1 LDDSVLK
8 GSDFSALRVTPPIG
22 VQFQV
27 ALLPPVDTDRTRG
40 RGKGKIGA
48 ETAAS
53 QILNGIAKGRAEID
67 MGATALLRR
76 FLRLSLASRERIM
89 IGR

>member
-1 LDDSVLK
+1 MSS
-8 GSDFSALRVTPPIG
+8 GFSGLRVTAPIG

-27 ALLPPVDTDRTRG
+27 ALLPQVDIDTTRG
-40 RGKGKIGA
+40 RGKGKIDA

-67 MGATALLRR
+67 MGAMALLRR
-76 FLRLSLASRERIM
+76 ILRMSLALRSERIM
-89 IGR
+89 IGC

>member
-1 LDDSVLK
+1 MSS
-8 GSDFSALRVTPPIG
+8 GFSGLRVTAPIG

-27 ALLPPVDTDRTRG
+27 ALLPQVNIDTTRG

-48 ETAAS
+48 ETTAS
-53 QILNGIAKGRAEID
+53 QIFNGIAKGRAEID
-67 MGATALLRR
+67 MGAMVLLLRI
-76 FLRLSLASRERIM
+76 LRLSLALRERII

>member
-1 LDDSVLK
+1 MS
-8 GSDFSALRVTPPIG
+8 SDFSGLRVTAQIG

-27 ALLPPVDTDRTRG
+27 ALVPPVDTDMTRG

-67 MGATALLRR
+67 MGAMALLRR
-76 FLRLSLASRERIM
+76 ILRMSLALRSERIM
-89 IGR
+89 IGC

>member
-1 LDDSVLK
+1 MSNPYPEPERSSSTS
-8 GSDFSALRVTPPIG
+8 GH
-22 VQFQV
+22 V
-27 ALLPPVDTDRTRG
+27 ALLPQVDIDTTRG
-40 RGKGKIGA
+40 RGKGKIDA

-67 MGATALLRR
+67 MGAMALLHRI
-76 FLRLSLASRERIM
+76 LRLSLALRERIM